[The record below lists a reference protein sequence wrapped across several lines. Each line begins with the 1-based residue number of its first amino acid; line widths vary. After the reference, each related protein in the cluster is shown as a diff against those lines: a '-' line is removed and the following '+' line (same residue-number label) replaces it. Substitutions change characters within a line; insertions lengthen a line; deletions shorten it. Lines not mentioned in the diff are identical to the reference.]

1 MLNKISLMRSS
12 VPEDPEEFNKVMME
26 VDRQLATSRI
36 SIPHRPIK
44 ALGEISQRFS
54 IPLPI
59 SKPPK
64 GFQHESAE
72 FWPVS
77 ERIYKWYE
85 RSYGDRVKM
94 DFALGRMAILIEGDV
109 WTLRFPRI
117 FGSVKFIVSQSGVS
131 DSLRFNGKPAVY
143 NVLDAV
149 ENLPRTRIPR
159 LPDNELE
166 HIYQKFQFGF
176 RAFGILDGS
185 AKYPLIRF
193 ALADIATSVE
203 HFFGSKESFGLSKWS
218 SLQAAEKLF
227 KAAIELAGGRYS
239 NTHKLDRLSRES
251 EAVGLTGD
259 WGALIPHIQ
268 CSPGIRY
275 GEEPCDR
282 DAAIVAH
289 HAVLGLAIMLKESGA
304 GFHSDLSPR
313 PTR

>member
-1 MLNKISLMRSS
+1 MRSN
-12 VPEDPEEFNKVMME
+12 VPDDPEEFNKIMRE
-26 VDRQLATSRI
+26 VDQQFTSSGV
-36 SIPHRPIK
+36 SIPQRPIK
-44 ALGEISQRFS
+44 ALGEVSQRFS

-59 SKPPK
+59 SKPRK
-64 GFQHESAE
+64 GFQHESDE

-85 RSYGDRVKM
+85 HSYGDRIKM
-94 DFALGRMAILIEGDV
+94 DSPLGRMAILIEGDV
-109 WTLRFPRI
+109 WTLRLPRI
-117 FGSVKFIVSQSGVS
+117 FGSVSFIISRTVVS
-131 DSLRFNGKPAVY
+131 DGWRSDGKPAVY

-166 HIYQKFQFGF
+166 QIFQKFQLGFG
-176 RAFGILDGS
+176 AFGILDGS
-185 AKYPLIRF
+185 AKYPLVRS
-193 ALADIATSVE
+193 ALADIDTSIE
-203 HFFGSKESFGLSKWS
+203 HLFGSNENYGLSKWS

-239 NTHKLDRLSRES
+239 NTHKLDRLSREA
-251 EAVGLTGD
+251 EAVRLTGD
-259 WGALIPHIQ
+259 WGALIRLIQ

-282 DAAIVAH
+282 DSAIVAH

-304 GFHSDLSPR
+304 GFHSDLSLKTIR
-313 PTR
+313 